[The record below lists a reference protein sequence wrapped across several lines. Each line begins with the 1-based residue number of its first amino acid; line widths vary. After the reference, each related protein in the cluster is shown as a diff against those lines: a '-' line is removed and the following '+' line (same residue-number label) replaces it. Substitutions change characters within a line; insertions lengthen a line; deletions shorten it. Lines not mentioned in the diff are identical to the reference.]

1 MSIEKRTLGRTG
13 LEVTF
18 LGFGALE
25 IGRDWGIG
33 PEGPESKPDEEHAI
47 RVLNRVLDLGIN
59 LIDTARA
66 YHRSEERIGKGIAH
80 RRQEFVLATKCGE
93 HSAEPETYYDFSYEA
108 VADSIRTSLRLLRT
122 EQIDI
127 LQIHFGPNPRPVL
140 DKGET
145 LKAMR
150 EAQEQGWVR
159 FLGASP
165 PHEVLDA
172 CIESG
177 AFDVLQVHYNLLDR
191 ESETLIRKAH
201 DHGIGILVRSPF
213 AGGYLTP
220 RVSRLDPRQDPRA
233 RQVLQLCDRLNLSKD
248 ELPVLALAFLWRNPA
263 VHSVLVGTK
272 SIEHLEANVRALE
285 RLPEMAERL
294 AELERES

>member
-1 MSIEKRTLGRTG
+1 MAIETRELGRTG

-33 PEGPESKPDEEHAI
+33 PGGPERKPDETQAI
-47 RVLNRVLDLGIN
+47 RVLNHVLDLGIN

-66 YHRSEERIGKGIAH
+66 YHRSEERIGKGISH
-80 RRQEFVLATKCGE
+80 RREEFILATKCGE

-108 VADSIRTSLRLLRT
+108 VSKSIRTSLRLLRT
-122 EQIDI
+122 DQIDI
-127 LQIHFGPNPRPVL
+127 LQIHFGPKPQSVL
-140 DKGET
+140 DQGET
-145 LKAMR
+145 LRAMR
-150 EAQEQGWVR
+150 EAREKGLVR

-165 PHEVLDA
+165 PHEVLEA
-172 CIESG
+172 CIQLG

-191 ESETLIRKAH
+191 ESERLIRKAH
-201 DHGIGILVRSPF
+201 DLGLGVLVRSPF

-220 RVSRLDPRQDPRA
+220 KVARLAAENDARA
-233 RQVLQLCDRLNLSKD
+233 QQVLRLCEQLGLDVTD
-248 ELPVLALAFLWRNPA
+248 LPVLALAFLWRNPA

-272 SIEHLEANVRALE
+272 SLAHLEANVRALE
-285 RLPEMAERL
+285 NLPAMQEQLDRLEHQ
-294 AELERES
+294 S